1 LRLQWEESIIKMI
14 EPGKYDIT
22 IHQGATFE
30 LPLQYKDSTGTP
42 VNMSGYTA
50 SGTLWNRTGTS
61 KLAAFDLPWT
71 AQASGM
77 FKMRLE
83 ASVTSGLSEQ
93 GQYDILITEPS
104 GDKFYLLE
112 GNAFLNL
119 GLTGR

>member
-1 LRLQWEESIIKMI
+1 MI

-30 LPLQYKDSTGTP
+30 LPLQYKDSTGAP

-50 SGTLWNRTGTS
+50 SGTLWNRTGTA

-112 GNAFLNL
+112 GNVFLNL